1 MLSDLLEDD
10 LSETHLG
17 LSTGAR
23 AHLDRFRTYIRG
35 FYTAKFGRFPPPPA
49 DSRCSTIFRPEV
61 YCVMRMDFEALY
73 EYLVDERYT
82 TVDNSHPVA
91 QGGICA
97 LQSVH
102 AFDLRHNTTP
112 LPHPLPL
119 LPTPLKGKVSRSR
132 IGLAWSTGNNRTEGG
147 GKVRPDQRLVAHASV
162 MKATNSTKV
171 HLLENGLVLAYRKF
185 EEDFILAPHKAG
197 RAERSSLSQSD
208 ARKVRWLL
216 VYSTYQTIRNCTEV
230 PTEVTYQEGVD
241 YHLAV
246 SAKGLLPWQIQVQD
260 GVPSSPRS
268 VSDAIAMD
276 TPLLASEAR
285 RPSINA
291 IPYVLQLESASQLSS
306 VGLEIKPDVDY
317 YALTHRAASQSRER
331 STLEETRDL
340 TDSSRTKSLTRS
352 LSLRRSMSIF
362 RNTSN
367 QRPLTAEEV
376 TRATPSRK
384 LPQGPYKSVHHE
396 IVVHG
401 YGNGT
406 NETTKINK
414 STEGGD
420 TLPDQKDL
428 SRYPPYLE
436 VVTTSTASRSAST
449 SSTSSQGSVFSSLSI
464 SGKSDST
471 SPTTVGGSPRSSRH
485 SSYKW
490 ENGDAARAPAD
501 TTEYCE
507 SPSTI
512 SPQICDNPPLPIRRQ
527 STRNSIRK
535 MFSSDDVLATPS
547 KPELPSVPRRNSS
560 RFGNKTSTS
569 KRWTLIDA
577 VAPLRERNDD
587 SDAEQDLDQ
596 ALPRARKPSR
606 YRRKASAL
614 VLADDHKLD
623 VLSDS
628 SDHEWEIAVH
638 SAADVSP
645 PWSWEQFTD
654 LGGFQPI
661 TPTRE

>member
-132 IGLAWSTGNNRTEGG
+132 IGLAWPTGNNRTEGG

-216 VYSTYQTIRNCTEV
+216 VYSTYQTLRDCTEV

-291 IPYVLQLESASQLSS
+291 IPYVLQPESASQLSS

-317 YALTHRAASQSRER
+317 YALTHRAASQSREQ
-331 STLEETRDL
+331 STLDETCDL

-414 STEGGD
+414 STEGVD
-420 TLPDQKDL
+420 TLPDQKDS

-606 YRRKASAL
+606 YRRKASAP